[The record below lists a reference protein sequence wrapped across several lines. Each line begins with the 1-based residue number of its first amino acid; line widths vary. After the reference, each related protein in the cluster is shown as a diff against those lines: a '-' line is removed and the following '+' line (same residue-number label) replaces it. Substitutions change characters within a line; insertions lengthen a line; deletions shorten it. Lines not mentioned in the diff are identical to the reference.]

1 MVRLLIKLED
11 ARSERKSFTTN
22 GRMTKR
28 VLLLLKKSKCKR
40 HNRSHIERSTLVN

>member
-22 GRMTKR
+22 SRMTKR
-28 VLLLLKKSKCKR
+28 VLLLLKNQS
-40 HNRSHIERSTLVN
+40 VNDIIVAT